1 MKVAIL
7 GLAALVLLN
16 DGVGQAEAGMVYY
29 NGPIKGTDNAWI
41 ISQGQQVTDSFT
53 LTGPTSLTG
62 AQVGLWLL
70 PGDAAIGVD
79 WAIGTSAFAS
89 DVGSGTA
96 SLSNVFQYS
105 NSFTYSVFDSTFSLD
120 ATLGAGTYWLT
131 LHDGMSRL
139 GNYVFWDENDGPSS
153 SLDSPLG
160 AIGSESFQVYG
171 AAVPEPAS
179 LILFGLGVV
188 GLLGCCGRRSPNLP
202 IPFGATALT
211 SPRRG

>member
-1 MKVAIL
+1 MKAAIL
-7 GLAALVLLN
+7 GLAALVLLRH
-16 DGVGQAEAGMVYY
+16 GVRQAEAGLVYD
-29 NGPIKGTDNAWI
+29 NGPITGTDNAWI
-41 ISQGQQVTDSFT
+41 ISQGQEVTDSFT

-105 NSFTYSVFDSTFSLD
+105 NEFTYNVFDSTFSLN

-131 LHDGMSRL
+131 LRNGTSQL
-139 GNYVFWDENDGPSS
+139 GNFVFWDEDDGPSS
-153 SLDSPLG
+153 ALDSSLG

-171 AAVPEPAS
+171 AAVPEPAG
-179 LILFGLGVV
+179 LILLGLGVV

-202 IPFGATALT
+202 RPYGSTALT